1 MKACLQSKT
10 SNQQRK
16 TFSMSLIGREV
27 VLGVGGGIAAYK
39 SCELLRRLQDR
50 GYSVTVVPT
59 PASLNF
65 VGKATWEALSG
76 RPVNTQVWENVHT
89 VPHIAIAEKANFFL
103 IAPATAD
110 LIARLAAGRAD
121 DLLTNLVLASDVPKM
136 LVPAMHPSMWLDP
149 ATVSNVHTLKERGFI
164 VMEPE
169 VGRLTGNDIGPGRF
183 PEVPSILEQFDELTG
198 NIQDF
203 KGKHVLV
210 TAGGTREAIDP
221 VRFIGNKS
229 SGKQGV
235 AIALAARDR
244 GARVHLIAANFDTT
258 ALNGI
263 EITKVESAAD
273 MQQVLTQQFPLCDVL
288 IMSAAVADARPKIM
302 SLEKIKKALLGSI
315 ELEENPDLL
324 ASVAASKKGQ
334 LIIGFAAETKDHLQ
348 EARRKLEAKG
358 LDMIYVNDVSGGAIF
373 GQDQTMG
380 TILLRNDAD
389 IAVKEVSKDALGNL
403 LLDQAIRQLG

>member
-1 MKACLQSKT
+1 
-10 SNQQRK
+10 
-16 TFSMSLIGREV
+16 MSLKGREV

-50 GYSVTVVPT
+50 GYAVTVVPT
-59 PASLNF
+59 PSSLNF
-65 VGKATWEALSG
+65 VGSATWEALSG

-89 VPHIAIAEKANFFL
+89 VPHIALAESANFFL

-149 ATVSNVHTLKERGFI
+149 ATVANVQTLRSRGFI
-164 VMEPE
+164 VMDPE

-183 PEVPSILEQFDELTG
+183 PEVPLILEKFDALTG

-203 KGKHVLV
+203 KGKRVLV

-244 GARVHLIAANFDTT
+244 GAIVHLVAANFDTS
-258 ALNGI
+258 ALDGI
-263 EITKVESAAD
+263 EISKVESAAD
-273 MQQVLTQQFPLCDVL
+273 MQQVLSQQFPLCDVL
-288 IMSAAVADARPKIM
+288 IMSAAVADARPKKM

-324 ASVAASKKGQ
+324 ASLAASKNGQ

-358 LDMIYVNDVSGGAIF
+358 LDLIYVNDVSGGAIF

-389 IAVKEVSKDALGNL
+389 IAVKEVSKNALGNL

>member
-1 MKACLQSKT
+1 
-10 SNQQRK
+10 
-16 TFSMSLIGREV
+16 MSLVSREV

-50 GYSVTVVPT
+50 GYFITVVPT
-59 PASLNF
+59 PSSLNF

-76 RPVNTQVWENVHT
+76 RAVNTQVWENVHT
-89 VPHIAIAEKANFFL
+89 VPHISLAEKAEFFL

-110 LIARLAAGRAD
+110 LIARLTAGRAD

-149 ATVSNVHTLKERGFI
+149 ATVSNVKILRERGFI

-169 VGRLTGNDIGPGRF
+169 VGRLTGKDSGVGRF
-183 PEVPSILEQFDELTG
+183 PEVATIVDHFDELTG
-198 NIQDF
+198 QVQDL
-203 KGKHVLV
+203 KGTRVLV

-229 SGKQGV
+229 SGKQGI
-235 AIALAARDR
+235 AIAMAARNR
-244 GARVHLIAANFDTT
+244 GATVHLIAANFDTS
-258 ALNGI
+258 ALQGM
-263 EITKVESAAD
+263 EISNVESAAQ
-273 MQQVLTQQFPLCDVL
+273 MQEVLLREFPVCDLL
-288 IMSAAVADARPKIM
+288 IMSAAVADAKPKAF
-302 SLEKIKKALLGSI
+302 SLEKIKKSVLGSI
-315 ELEENPDLL
+315 ELEQNPDLL
-324 ASVAASKKGQ
+324 ASLVPIRTHQ
-334 LIIGFAAETKDHLQ
+334 VIVGFAAETKDHLQ
-348 EARRKLEAKG
+348 EGRRKLTAKG
-358 LDMIYVNDVSGGAIF
+358 LDIIFVNDVSGGAIF
-373 GQDQTMG
+373 GQDKTMG

>member
-1 MKACLQSKT
+1 
-10 SNQQRK
+10 
-16 TFSMSLIGREV
+16 MSLVGREV

-50 GYSVTVVPT
+50 GYSITVVPT
-59 PASLNF
+59 PSSLNF

-89 VPHIAIAEKANFFL
+89 VPHIALAESTNFFL

-121 DLLTNLVLASDVPKM
+121 DLLTNLVLASDAPKM

-149 ATVSNVHTLKERGFI
+149 ATVSNVATLRSRGFSI
-164 VMEPE
+164 MDPD
-169 VGRLTGNDIGPGRF
+169 VGRLTGKDIGPGRF
-183 PEVPSILEQFDELTG
+183 PDVPAIIERFDAVTG
-198 NIQDF
+198 NVQDL
-203 KGKHVLV
+203 KGKRVLV

-229 SGKQGV
+229 SGKQGI
-235 AIALAARDR
+235 AIALAARNR
-244 GARVHLIAANFDTT
+244 GAQVHLIAANFVTSG
-258 ALNGI
+258 LEGI
-263 EITKVESAAD
+263 EVSIVESAAD
-273 MQQVLTQQFPLCDVL
+273 MHKVLLAQFSTCDIL
-288 IMSAAVADARPKIM
+288 IMSAAVADAKPKNF

-324 ASVAASKKGQ
+324 ASVALMKKDQ
-334 LIIGFAAETKDHLQ
+334 IVIGFAAETKDHLQ

-358 LDMIYVNDVSGGAIF
+358 LDLIYVNDVTGGAIF
-373 GQDQTMG
+373 GQDETMG

>member
-1 MKACLQSKT
+1 
-10 SNQQRK
+10 
-16 TFSMSLIGREV
+16 MSLKGREV

-50 GYSVTVVPT
+50 GYAVTVVPT
-59 PASLNF
+59 PSSLNF
-65 VGKATWEALSG
+65 VGSATWEALSG
-76 RPVNTQVWENVHT
+76 RPVYTQVWENVHT
-89 VPHIAIAEKANFFL
+89 VPHIAVAESASFFL

-121 DLLTNLVLASDVPKM
+121 DLLTNLVLASDAPKM

-149 ATVSNVHTLKERGFI
+149 ATVANVLTLRSRGFV
-164 VMEPE
+164 VMDPE
-169 VGRLTGNDIGPGRF
+169 VGRLTGKDIGPGRF
-183 PEVPSILEQFDELTG
+183 PEVPSILEKFDALTG

-203 KGKHVLV
+203 KGKRVLV

-244 GARVHLIAANFDTT
+244 GAIVHLVAANFDTS
-258 ALNGI
+258 ALDGI
-263 EITKVESAAD
+263 EISKVESAAD
-273 MQQVLTQQFPLCDVL
+273 MQQVLAQQFPLCDVL
-288 IMSAAVADARPKIM
+288 IMSAAVADARPKNM
-302 SLEKIKKALLGSI
+302 SFEKIKKALLGSI

-324 ASVAASKKGQ
+324 ASLTASKNGQ

-358 LDMIYVNDVSGGAIF
+358 LDLIYVNDVSGGAIF

>member
-1 MKACLQSKT
+1 
-10 SNQQRK
+10 
-16 TFSMSLIGREV
+16 MSLVGREV
-27 VLGVGGGIAAYK
+27 VLGVGGGISAYK

-50 GYSVTVVPT
+50 GYVITVVPT
-59 PASLNF
+59 PSSLNF

-76 RPVNTQVWENVHT
+76 RPVNTHVWENVHT
-89 VPHIAIAEKANFFL
+89 VPHIALAESANFFL

-149 ATVSNVHTLKERGFI
+149 ATVANVATLRARGFLI
-164 VMEPE
+164 MDPD
-169 VGRLTGNDIGPGRF
+169 VGRLTGKDIGPGRF
-183 PEVPSILEQFDELTG
+183 PEVPAIIERFDEATG
-198 NIQDF
+198 NIQDL
-203 KGKHVLV
+203 KGKRVLV

-229 SGKQGV
+229 SGKQGI
-235 AIALAARDR
+235 AIALAARNR
-244 GARVHLIAANFDTT
+244 GAQVHLIAANFDTSDVEGVEVST
-258 ALNGI
+258 
-263 EITKVESAAD
+263 VESASD
-273 MQQVLTQQFPLCDVL
+273 MQKVLIEQFPNCDVL
-288 IMSAAVADARPKIM
+288 IMSAAVADAKPKNM
-302 SLEKIKKALLGSI
+302 SIDKIKKALLGSI

-324 ASVAASKKGQ
+324 ASLASLKKNQ
-334 LIIGFAAETKDHLQ
+334 VVIGFAAETKDHLQ

-358 LDMIYVNDVSGGAIF
+358 LDLIYVNDVTGGAIF

>member
-1 MKACLQSKT
+1 
-10 SNQQRK
+10 
-16 TFSMSLIGREV
+16 MSLKGREV

-50 GYSVTVVPT
+50 GYAVTVVPT
-59 PASLNF
+59 PSSLNF
-65 VGKATWEALSG
+65 VASATWEALSG
-76 RPVNTQVWENVHT
+76 RPVYTQVWENVHT
-89 VPHIAIAEKANFFL
+89 VPHIAVAESANFFL

-121 DLLTNLVLASDVPKM
+121 DLLTNLVLASDAPKM

-149 ATVSNVHTLKERGFI
+149 ATVANVRTLRSRGFV
-164 VMEPE
+164 VMDPE
-169 VGRLTGNDIGPGRF
+169 VGRLTGKDIGPGRF
-183 PEVPSILEQFDELTG
+183 PEVPSILEKFDALTG

-203 KGKHVLV
+203 KGKRVLV

-244 GARVHLIAANFDTT
+244 GASVHLVAANFDTS
-258 ALNGI
+258 ALDGI
-263 EITKVESAAD
+263 EISKVESAAD
-273 MQQVLTQQFPLCDVL
+273 MQQVLAQQFPLCDVL
-288 IMSAAVADARPKIM
+288 IMSAAVADARPKNM
-302 SLEKIKKALLGSI
+302 SFDKIKKALLGSI

-324 ASVAASKKGQ
+324 ASLTASKNKQ

-358 LDMIYVNDVSGGAIF
+358 LDLIYVNDVSGGAIF

>member
-1 MKACLQSKT
+1 
-10 SNQQRK
+10 
-16 TFSMSLIGREV
+16 MSLIGREV

-50 GYSVTVVPT
+50 GYSITVVPT
-59 PASLNF
+59 PSSLNF
-65 VGKATWEALSG
+65 VGTATWEALSG

-89 VPHIAIAEKANFFL
+89 VPHIAIAESANFFL

-149 ATVSNVHTLKERGFI
+149 ATVANVATLRSRGFLI
-164 VMEPE
+164 MDPD
-169 VGRLTGNDIGPGRF
+169 VGRLTGKDIGPGRF
-183 PEVPSILEQFDELTG
+183 PEVPAIIERFDSLTG
-198 NIQDF
+198 NVQDL
-203 KGKHVLV
+203 KGKRVLV

-229 SGKQGV
+229 SGKQGIAV
-235 AIALAARDR
+235 ALAARNR
-244 GARVHLIAANFDTT
+244 GAQVHLIAANFDTSD
-258 ALNGI
+258 LVGI
-263 EITKVESAAD
+263 EVSKVESAAD
-273 MQQVLTQQFPLCDVL
+273 MQKVLAEQFHQCDILV
-288 IMSAAVADARPKIM
+288 MSAAVADARPKN
-302 SLEKIKKALLGSI
+302 SSVEKIKKALLGSI

-324 ASVAASKKGQ
+324 ASIASTKQ
-334 LIIGFAAETKDHLQ
+334 NQIIVGFAAETKDHLQ

-358 LDMIYVNDVSGGAIF
+358 LDLIYVNDVTGGAIF
-373 GQDQTMG
+373 GQDKTMG

>member
-1 MKACLQSKT
+1 
-10 SNQQRK
+10 
-16 TFSMSLIGREV
+16 MSLIGREV

-50 GYSVTVVPT
+50 GYSITVVPT
-59 PASLNF
+59 PSSLNF
-65 VGKATWEALSG
+65 VGTATWEALSG

-89 VPHIAIAEKANFFL
+89 VPHISIAESANFFL

-121 DLLTNLVLASDVPKM
+121 DLLTNLVLASDAPKM

-149 ATVSNVHTLKERGFI
+149 ATVANVATLRSRGFLI
-164 VMEPE
+164 MDPD
-169 VGRLTGNDIGPGRF
+169 VGRLTGKDIGPGRF
-183 PEVPSILEQFDELTG
+183 PEVPAIIERFDSLTG
-198 NIQDF
+198 NVQDL
-203 KGKHVLV
+203 KGKRVLV

-229 SGKQGV
+229 SGKQGIAV
-235 AIALAARDR
+235 ALAARNR
-244 GARVHLIAANFDTT
+244 GAQVHLIAANFDTSD
-258 ALNGI
+258 LVGI
-263 EITKVESAAD
+263 EVSKVESAAD
-273 MQQVLTQQFPLCDVL
+273 MQKVLAEQFHQCDILV
-288 IMSAAVADARPKIM
+288 MSAAVADARPKN
-302 SLEKIKKALLGSI
+302 SSVEKIKKALLGSI
-315 ELEENPDLL
+315 ELKENPDLL
-324 ASVAASKKGQ
+324 ASIASTKQ
-334 LIIGFAAETKDHLQ
+334 NQVIVGFAAETKDHLQ

-358 LDMIYVNDVSGGAIF
+358 LDLIYVNDVTGGAIF
-373 GQDQTMG
+373 GQDKTMG

>member
-1 MKACLQSKT
+1 MKVFLQSKT
-10 SNQQRK
+10 SSQQLK
-16 TFSMSLIGREV
+16 TFQMSLVGREV

-50 GYSVTVVPT
+50 GYVITVVPT
-59 PASLNF
+59 PSSLNF

-89 VPHIAIAEKANFFL
+89 VPHIALAESADFFV

-121 DLLTNLVLASDVPKM
+121 DLLTNLVLASDAPKM

-149 ATVSNVHTLKERGFI
+149 ATVANVATLRSRGFMI
-164 VMEPE
+164 MEPD
-169 VGRLTGNDIGPGRF
+169 VGRLTGKDIGPGRF
-183 PEVPSILEQFDELTG
+183 PEVLSIIERFDELTG
-198 NIQDF
+198 NVQDL
-203 KGKHVLV
+203 KGKRVLV

-229 SGKQGV
+229 SGKQGI
-235 AIALAARDR
+235 AIALAAHNR
-244 GARVHLIAANFDTT
+244 GAHVHLIAANFDATS
-258 ALNGI
+258 LEGVEVSN
-263 EITKVESAAD
+263 VESAAD
-273 MQQVLTQQFPLCDVL
+273 MYKVLLEQFATCDIL
-288 IMSAAVADARPKIM
+288 IMSAAVADAKPKNF
-302 SLEKIKKALLGSI
+302 SLEKIKKALFGSI

-324 ASVAASKKGQ
+324 ASVASSKKNQ
-334 LIIGFAAETKDHLQ
+334 IVIGFAAETKDHLQ

-358 LDMIYVNDVSGGAIF
+358 LDLIYVNDVTGGAIF